1 MDDLTI
7 EEQMKMIKKLLNTF
21 LKSKFPEIYD
31 IELEDK
37 GYFLEIH
44 ILVDGTDEEQE
55 MEIEEAVENA
65 LKYTG
70 TKIKY
75 GITFHVEI
83 WDWGED
89 EK

>member
-1 MDDLTI
+1 
-7 EEQMKMIKKLLNTF
+7 MKMIKKLLKMF
-21 LKSKFPEIYD
+21 LKPKFPEIYD

-55 MEIEEAVENA
+55 FEIEDEVQNI

-70 TKIKY
+70 SKIDY
-75 GITFHVEI
+75 GITFHIEI
-83 WDWGED
+83 WDW
-89 EK
+89 EKEN